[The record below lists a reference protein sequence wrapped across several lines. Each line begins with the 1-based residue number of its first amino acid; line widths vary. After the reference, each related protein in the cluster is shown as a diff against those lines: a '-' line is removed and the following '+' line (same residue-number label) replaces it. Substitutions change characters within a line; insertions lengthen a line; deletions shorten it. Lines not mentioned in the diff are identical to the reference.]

1 MRQSNPGHTA
11 EFHYAFSGGPAMTN
25 AASPESQQLDAGRRS
40 TLISAVVNV
49 VLSLAQVTIGLAAHS
64 QALVSD
70 GIHSL
75 SDLVSDF
82 VVLIAGSQ
90 SRKGP
95 DRDHPYGH
103 QRYETAA
110 SLILGMLLLAV
121 GGGMLCAATRKFA
134 EPSSI
139 ASVHAVAL
147 WVAMAA
153 LVAKELLFRY
163 MLRVA
168 KRLRSSML
176 AANAWH
182 ARSDAASSL
191 VALVGIA
198 GNLLGYPILD
208 PVAAL
213 VVGLMVIRM
222 GGQFAWTAI
231 NDLMDRAVDDE
242 EVARIGETVGAT
254 PGVAGFHALRTR
266 KMGDMIL
273 VDVHLE
279 VEASLSIVE
288 GHEIATAVEN
298 NLMTRHR
305 VLGVMTHVDPV
316 APSGPRVGRPRH
328 A

>member
-1 MRQSNPGHTA
+1 
-11 EFHYAFSGGPAMTN
+11 MTN

-121 GGGMLCAATRKFA
+121 GGGMLWAATHKFA

>member
-1 MRQSNPGHTA
+1 
-11 EFHYAFSGGPAMTN
+11 MTD
-25 AASPESQQLDAGRRS
+25 AASSETPPFDAGRRS
-40 TLISAVVNV
+40 TLVSAAVNLT
-49 VLSLAQVTIGLAAHS
+49 LSIAQVAIGLAAHS

-70 GIHSL
+70 GVHSL
-75 SDLVSDF
+75 SDLVADF
-82 VVLIAGSQ
+82 VVLLAGRHSG
-90 SRKGP
+90 KAP
-95 DRDHPYGH
+95 DHDHPYGH

-110 SLILGMLLLAV
+110 SLILGVLLLAV
-121 GGGMLCAATRKFA
+121 GLGMLWAAVRKFA

-147 WVAMAA
+147 WVAAAA
-153 LVAKELLFRY
+153 LVTKELLFRY

-191 VALVGIA
+191 VALAGIA

-213 VVGLMVIRM
+213 IVGAMVLRM
-222 GGQFAWTAI
+222 GARFSWTAI

-242 EVARIGETVGAT
+242 EVARIGATVSAT
-254 PGVAGFHALRTR
+254 PGVLGFHALRTR
-266 KMGDMIL
+266 KMGDLIL

-279 VEASLSIVE
+279 VEASRSIVE
-288 GHEIATAVEN
+288 GHEIATAVET
-298 NLMTRHR
+298 NLMSRHR

-316 APSGPRVGRPRH
+316 APGTRRMGVARH

>member
-1 MRQSNPGHTA
+1 
-11 EFHYAFSGGPAMTN
+11 MTN
-25 AASPESQQLDAGRRS
+25 SASSEMPPLDAGRRS
-40 TLISAVVNV
+40 TLVSAVVNL
-49 VLSLAQVTIGLAAHS
+49 VLSVAQMAIGIAAHS

-70 GIHSL
+70 GVHSL
-75 SDLVSDF
+75 SDLVADF
-82 VVLIAGSQ
+82 VVLIASRQ
-90 SRKGP
+90 SRKAP
-95 DRDHPYGH
+95 DRGHPYGH

-110 SLILGMLLLAV
+110 SLILGVLLLTV
-121 GGGMLCAATRKFA
+121 GVGMLWVALRRCA
-134 EPSSI
+134 EPSLI
-139 ASVHAVAL
+139 ASVHTVAL
-147 WVAMAA
+147 WMAAAA
-153 LVAKELLFRY
+153 LVTKELLFRY

-191 VALVGIA
+191 VVLAGIA

-208 PVAAL
+208 PLAAL
-213 VVGLMVIRM
+213 IVGTMVTRM
-222 GGQFAWTAI
+222 GARFAWTAI

-254 PGVAGFHALRTR
+254 PGVLGFHALRTR

-279 VEASLSIVE
+279 VEASRSIVE

-298 NLMTRHR
+298 NLMSRHR

-316 APSGPRVGRPRH
+316 APGGRRMGMPRQ